1 MMAVRGERATSPV
14 ETETES
20 LRLQKEY
27 LQGTRRP
34 NVVDTTAMVERRDC
48 LSDKGQAY
56 NKKV

>member
-14 ETETES
+14 ETGS